1 MTDRIDQIIEK
12 LQQLKEIRQHL
23 VNEPMSESGVWI
35 HQYLTFHGMW
45 KGEIGSRMIFA
56 NHCDFLYLEA
66 SSTKSFKP

>member
-35 HQYLTFHGMW
+35 HQYEVRKNIKKMVKSTGMYTQNG
-45 KGEIGSRMIFA
+45 KLMSQFSRETQK
-56 NHCDFLYLEA
+56 LG
-66 SSTKSFKP
+66 